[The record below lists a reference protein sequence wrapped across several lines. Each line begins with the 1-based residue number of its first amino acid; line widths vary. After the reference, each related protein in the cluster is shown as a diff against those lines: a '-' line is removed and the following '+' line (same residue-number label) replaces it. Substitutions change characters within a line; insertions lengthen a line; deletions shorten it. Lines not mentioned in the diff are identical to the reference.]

1 MLFTKAV
8 TIRHTLLAA
17 GAVLVLGMAIYLVR
31 EVSRTPTDAQAS
43 RPRVEEP
50 AAPTTTTETKS
61 SDPPRRA
68 ALPTPPPKPAEITP
82 APSEPPERTAPV
94 ADVPPPLSADIL
106 PAKTANPKLDAVMA
120 EANRAYDQGEFDEA
134 KQIAL
139 KVLAKVP
146 NNVRMLRIVVSSE
159 CIAGDAGEAQKYF
172 TALPPADRAQMRTRC
187 DRYGVTLKDP

>member
-1 MLFTKAV
+1 MLFPKAV
-8 TIRHTLLAA
+8 TVRHTLLAA

-31 EVSRTPTDAQAS
+31 EVSRTPADAQAS
-43 RPRVEEP
+43 RVTADVP
-50 AAPTTTTETKS
+50 APPQPTVETKS
-61 SDPPRRA
+61 SDPPTRA
-68 ALPTPPPKPAEITP
+68 ALPTPPSRPAEIVP
-82 APSEPPERTAPV
+82 PPSTPPERTDPV

-106 PAKTANPKLDAVMA
+106 PAKTANPKIDAVMA

-172 TALPPADRAQMRTRC
+172 SQLPAADRAQMRTRC